1 MDLGKSLSYQV
12 SSLTNLI
19 MIGVLQ
25 RIIKESIDMDVYWEV
40 DSNLWVSVINSVHR
54 VDGGS
59 L

>member
-40 DSNLWVSVINSVHR
+40 DSDLWNSVIDSVHR